1 MTQDHSV
8 HPVVVDQQ
16 TIDAVVAGDKPL
28 QDVENPYTN
37 KDRTGAVV
45 ALSAAGAVDNSEGG
59 MMRMFSAPI
68 MAAFGLQT
76 GALGFLLSLGMFS
89 RMIFGPLWALAADKW
104 GRKRVLVIVTGVWGL
119 WTVAAGFAPSY
130 TWLLILYG
138 IATIGTVA
146 SEPITNGLMGDIFS
160 KKDRGKA
167 YGTIRAASAGVGLL
181 ITPMLA
187 IFGNNPDAWRY
198 GMWTMGGLSIVSGI
212 LILFLVPNPK
222 QQIGSLQEEAG
233 VFKLADAAKL
243 FKIPTI
249 ALLAPMLILITSMV
263 MMAYMGVIWVKV
275 NGFTNQQQIL
285 LQTTF
290 MVGMVISSVLGGLIA
305 DLFVKKFGPKGRV
318 MLMQL
323 YLVTFAAIT
332 YVAFQI
338 PFGTSPVYWGVVFLL
353 GLVFSIGFSGCVLP
367 MVSTVAPTQLGATA
381 FAMLFSLIQGLLTAL
396 MTLFVGKLAE
406 TFGLQ
411 NSMLYF
417 VTVPYL
423 LNAVY
428 WFVFYRT
435 YPKDAALQEQRTAEV
450 AAGTF

>member
-1 MTQDHSV
+1 M
-8 HPVVVDQQ
+8 
-16 TIDAVVAGDKPL
+16 
-28 QDVENPYTN
+28 
-37 KDRTGAVV
+37 
-45 ALSAAGAVDNSEGG
+45 
-59 MMRMFSAPI
+59 
-68 MAAFGLQT
+68 
-76 GALGFLLSLGMFS
+76 
-89 RMIFGPLWALAADKW
+89 
-104 GRKRVLVIVTGVWGL
+104 
-119 WTVAAGFAPSY
+119 
-130 TWLLILYG
+130 
-138 IATIGTVA
+138 
-146 SEPITNGLMGDIFS
+146 
-160 KKDRGKA
+160 
-167 YGTIRAASAGVGLL
+167 
-181 ITPMLA
+181 
-187 IFGNNPDAWRY
+187 
-198 GMWTMGGLSIVSGI
+198 
-212 LILFLVPNPK
+212 
-222 QQIGSLQEEAG
+222 
-233 VFKLADAAKL
+233 
-243 FKIPTI
+243 
-249 ALLAPMLILITSMV
+249 
-263 MMAYMGVIWVKV
+263 
-275 NGFTNQQQIL
+275 
-285 LQTTF
+285 
-290 MVGMVISSVLGGLIA
+290 LGGLIA